1 MWETQRC
8 PTRRRRRRSGAPDRW
23 SAQAKSEV
31 VLRLMR
37 GEAIDQ
43 VSRAVQV
50 PAHQIETWR
59 RDFLEAGVAGL
70 KKRAGD
76 VEARALKQP
85 QAKVGR
91 INDEAGAGRDALGK
105 KGVRG

>member
-1 MWETQRC
+1 MSDETTTKEER
-8 PTRRRRRRSGAPDRW
+8 GPDRW

-50 PAHQIETWR
+50 PAHQR
-59 RDFLEAGVAGL
+59 GGPHPLDRFSS
-70 KKRAGD
+70 
-76 VEARALKQP
+76 QP
-85 QAKVGR
+85 RWNPGFMIQA
-91 INDEAGAGRDALGK
+91 A
-105 KGVRG
+105 